1 MTTKEKTQMKK
12 KILNKSSVYRAI
24 YYSGFEWTSTKLID
38 QVNYTLTSKDSG
50 VKIYLNH
57 LNQDG
62 EHDTITIKANET
74 LNEKDSTRLLR
85 LCKKIY
91 RRTKNLLI
99 EQDLVDIAKSI
110 PDNNPPTEEVPCN
123 D

>member
-1 MTTKEKTQMKK
+1 MKK

-24 YYSGFEWTSTKLID
+24 YYSGFEWTSTKLAD
-38 QVNYTLTSKDSG
+38 QVNYILTSKDSG
-50 VKIYLNH
+50 IKIYLNH

-62 EHDTITIKANET
+62 EHDTITIKASDT

-91 RRTKNLLI
+91 RRTKNLYI
-99 EQDLVDIAKSI
+99 EQSLVDLTSDIKQDI
-110 PDNNPPTEEVPCN
+110 PTEEPACQE
-123 D
+123 